1 MRVVEFDSSTPFKE
15 QLEVIAATGVFVSVH
30 TSNLANALFLQ
41 PGSAVVEII
50 QRNWNWADMDR
61 SFKVLRCYSEDL
73 QLLLTSQGLTL
84 LHPNADRV
92 YKRIGMLA
100 MLSAKC

>member
-1 MRVVEFDSSTPFKE
+1 MKPESFLSQVRVVEFDSSTPFKE

-41 PGSAVVEII
+41 PGSAVLEII

-61 SFKVLRCYSEDL
+61 SFKVLAPL
-73 QLLLTSQGLTL
+73 PL
-84 LHPNADRV
+84 
-92 YKRIGMLA
+92 
-100 MLSAKC
+100 